1 MALVFSAE
9 SDDDCGDM
17 RETHKIR
24 NALSA
29 LLSAIFFCSTAP
41 VRADVPLAVEGLLT
55 EKGRLRLD
63 LGVSYANADKLKV
76 STGEYLVVQTGP
88 ANFIYVPARVG
99 DGAVNSDVG
108 VATLG
113 LKYGIHDSVEIYG
126 RASGFIASYR
136 NSELNGS
143 SQTSDQGMSDIWIGT
158 SYRFTEEIVASA
170 ETAFLENH
178 NEHSSSLKSVLVS
191 LTTYT
196 SVDPVVLSATGAY
209 RLSAPR
215 DEAGSIYKP
224 GSYLMLNPS
233 VGFAVNEK
241 VSLTTGLQWTLR
253 FPDKVNGVDQST
265 RHTRTD
271 LIMGLAY
278 GFDRESILNLS
289 LKSNVSGR
297 NGADLRAIWMYTF
310 R

>member
-1 MALVFSAE
+1 
-9 SDDDCGDM
+9 M
-17 RETHKIR
+17 RELHKNR
-24 NALSA
+24 KALQA
-29 LLSAIFFCSTAP
+29 LLGAFLCCSAASG
-41 VRADVPLAVEGLLT
+41 RAELPLAVEGLLT
-55 EKGRLRLD
+55 EKGRIRLD
-63 LGVSYANADKLKV
+63 VGISYANADKQKI

-88 ANFIYVPARVG
+88 ASFVYVPTRVG

-113 LKYGIHDSVEIYG
+113 LKYGVLDGIEIYG
-126 RASGFIASYR
+126 RGSWFISSYR

-143 SQTSDQGMSDIWIGT
+143 SQTSDRGMSDIWLGM
-158 SYRFTEEIVASA
+158 SYRFPGEIVASA

-178 NEHSSSLKSVLVS
+178 DKHSSSLKSLLVS
-191 LTTYT
+191 VT
-196 SVDPVVLSATGAY
+196 SYKSIDPIVLSATGAY
-209 RLSAPR
+209 KFSVPR
-215 DEAGSIYKP
+215 DEAGSTYKA

-233 VGFAVNEK
+233 VGFSVNEK

-253 FPDKVNGVDQST
+253 FPDKINGVDQST

-278 GFDRESILNLS
+278 GFDRDSILNLS

-297 NGADLRAIWMYTF
+297 NGADLRALWMVTF